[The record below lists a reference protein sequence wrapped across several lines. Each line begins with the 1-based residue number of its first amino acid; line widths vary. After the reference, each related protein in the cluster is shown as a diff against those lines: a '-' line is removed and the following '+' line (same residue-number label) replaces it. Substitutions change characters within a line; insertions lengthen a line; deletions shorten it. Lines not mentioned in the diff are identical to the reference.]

1 MSATSFVYC
10 GHCQKKLQTTLFCRK
25 CSGAFC
31 SLRCFRTHDLTHRL
45 GSESGEVA
53 AVGER
58 SPSQGS
64 KPAR

>member
-1 MSATSFVYC
+1 MSATGFVYC
-10 GHCQKKLQTTLFCRK
+10 GQCHKKLQTTLFCRK

-31 SLRCFRTHDLTHRL
+31 SLRCFRNHDLSHRL

-53 AVGER
+53 ALGDR
-58 SPSQGS
+58 SPSERP